1 MPRIYLPLLPIPA
14 LAAVLALS
22 CSRTRSEEPATHV
35 IPPATAYVEPAA
47 RNAAVAAAA
56 PRPAADEPPSAD
68 EVKAFDRRV
77 AK

>member
-47 RNAAVAAAA
+47 RNAAAA

-68 EVKAFDRRV
+68 EVKAFERRV